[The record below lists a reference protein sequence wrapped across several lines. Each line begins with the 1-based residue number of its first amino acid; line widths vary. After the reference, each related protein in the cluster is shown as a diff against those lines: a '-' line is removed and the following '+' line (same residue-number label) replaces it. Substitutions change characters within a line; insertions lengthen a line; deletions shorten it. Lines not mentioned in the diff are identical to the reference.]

1 MPCAVLC
8 APQAERTHHRLRVCS
23 AAKKEHCF
31 GYRLPSRA
39 QEMARRVDAR
49 VKGSSEKTEKAVLPA
64 SPNQGGTVWAFASP
78 LLTGTGLFILREE
91 MF

>member
-1 MPCAVLC
+1 MKADYITAVRQMKTV
-8 APQAERTHHRLRVCS
+8 A
-23 AAKKEHCF
+23 
-31 GYRLPSRA
+31 
-39 QEMARRVDAR
+39 ARRKWRAVWIAR

-64 SPNQGGTVWAFASP
+64 SPNQGGTVWSFASP

>member
-1 MPCAVLC
+1 MPCAILC

-23 AAKKEHCF
+23 AAKKSIA
-31 GYRLPSRA
+31 LDTASRA
-39 QEMARRVDAR
+39 ARRKWRAVWIAR

-64 SPNQGGTVWAFASP
+64 SPNQGGTVWSFASP